1 MLRASPRR
9 TMLGTCILVIFG
21 YFLLVIFGY
30 LRMGN

>member
-1 MLRASPRR
+1 
-9 TMLGTCILVIFG
+9 MLGTCILVIFG